1 MRLIS
6 ITCLVPDRLPTHH
19 GGTRVRPIR
28 ASASRSRRCVTDGGT
43 NRRDHSAET
52 SHSALRQSTSP
63 SLFAVDS
70 DNRLTTVTE
79 PLSELVASSG
89 LSGQHLSSLLA
100 VPDGDCSAHL
110 QTVRRRLREGAST
123 VQSTACLLRTADGR
137 QSVTVEFST
146 HPEVDP
152 NPDTASTA
160 ERLVGVVHENEV
172 EIGASQPQ
180 PSAAGPDRFR
190 ALFEQLPDP
199 VAEVRFVKSE
209 ERSSIGSRPI
219 VTSVNPA
226 FEETF
231 GLDHTELVGE
241 PLNEYIVPANAD
253 DDTTLDRE
261 AANGEWTSA
270 EVIREAV
277 DGPRLFL
284 FRSIPFRHDGEQHSF
299 GVYTDVTDRESQ
311 QRYHEV
317 LNRLLRHNLRNDL
330 NVILG
335 LADQL
340 ATEIDATD
348 TDTTA
353 VGDRLKQRAIDLIE
367 TTRRAR
373 ELESVIDRSETDSS
387 PTAIDDLVEAVHA
400 ELCETYPKA
409 TINYTDYT
417 DERPSVAIAGSALH
431 EAVVELVEN
440 AIEHT
445 TVDPTIQL
453 RVSSRPDSETVV
465 ITVADDGPGIPADE
479 LAVVEGAQSITPL
492 DHCSGLG
499 LWLATWIVE
508 AYGGEIAFIGP
519 DPELG
524 GAAVELRLRQPSEAT
539 AGNRS
544 DPEHDT

>member
-6 ITCLVPDRLPTHH
+6 ITCWVPDRLPAHH
-19 GGTRVRPIR
+19 DETRARPVRT
-28 ASASRSRRCVTDGGT
+28 ATSRSYRCVTDGGT
-43 NRRDHSAET
+43 NRSDHAT
-52 SHSALRQSTSP
+52 DISHSALGQSTA
-63 SLFAVDS
+63 LFAVCA

-79 PLSELVASSG
+79 PLSELVGRSG

-100 VPDGDCSAHL
+100 VPDGDFTAHL
-110 QTVRRRLREGAST
+110 DTARRRLREGAST
-123 VQSTACLLRTADGR
+123 VRSTACLLRTPDGQ
-137 QSVTVEFST
+137 QSVIVEFST
-146 HPEVDP
+146 HPDAE
-152 NPDTASTA
+152 STA
-160 ERLVGVVHENEV
+160 ERLVGVVHENVV
-172 EIGASQPQ
+172 EIGGQQPQ
-180 PSAAGPDRFR
+180 PSDVGPDRFR

-199 VAEVRFVKSE
+199 VAEVQFVADV
-209 ERSSIGSRPI
+209 PI

-226 FEETF
+226 FEDTF

-241 PLNEYIVPANAD
+241 PLNEHIVPEEAT
-253 DDTTLDRE
+253 DDTELDRE

-277 DGPRLFL
+277 DGPRLFI

-340 ATEIDATD
+340 ATELDAANTEM
-348 TDTTA
+348 TA
-353 VGDRLKQRAIDLIE
+353 VGDRLKQRALDLIE

-387 PTAIDDLVEAVHA
+387 PTAIADLVATVVD
-400 ELCETYPKA
+400 ELGETYPNA
-409 TINYTDYT
+409 TITTTVDG
-417 DERPSVAIAGSALH
+417 PAVAIGGPELR

-440 AIEHT
+440 AVEHT
-445 TVDPTIQL
+445 PVDPTIQL
-453 RVSSRPDSETVV
+453 RVACPDTETVV

-479 LAVVEGAQSITPL
+479 LAVVDGSQSITPL

-499 LWLATWIVE
+499 LWLAKWIVE
-508 AYGGEIAFIGP
+508 AYGGELTFAGP

-524 GAAVELRLRQPSEAT
+524 GAAVELCLRAPSTE
-539 AGNRS
+539 
-544 DPEHDT
+544 EHDT